1 MTSACNRISFPPGKF
16 FIFHRKHSSPAKY
29 RALPPEHKTFTFAVF
44 GGTGM
49 RTLISCATVF
59 SANTDLNMTS
69 TETRVRP
76 NSFTMAMTLNGIETF
91 SDTRYFMSSNS
102 PSGGTNETTLSLANF
117 ERFTQWWNCKSSKS
131 IVFRLFAK
139 EGIPRKSISLPPP
152 PASTAFGL
160 FLPPFASSPKLSF
173 NPIFNSGMP
182 LNFAFNTTLPLHEAL
197 NASPFACVTHEIV
210 SITSK

>member
-1 MTSACNRISFPPGKF
+1 MRRPEAVNIGKENWTFKGGWDHFFFPPDFLSSASSLIEPTSMTSACNRISFPPGKF

-117 ERFTQWWNCKSSKS
+117 ERFTQ
-131 IVFRLFAK
+131 
-139 EGIPRKSISLPPP
+139 
-152 PASTAFGL
+152 
-160 FLPPFASSPKLSF
+160 
-173 NPIFNSGMP
+173 
-182 LNFAFNTTLPLHEAL
+182 
-197 NASPFACVTHEIV
+197 
-210 SITSK
+210 